1 MDYYDVLGVPKG
13 ASAQELKKAY
23 KKQSM
28 KHHPDRGGDEEQF
41 KKINEAYATLKD
53 PQKRSE
59 YDNPSPFGQSGSQG
73 FNGGQGFAGFENI
86 NDVFNNMFSGGF
98 QPRGNMDVTL
108 GIKLT
113 LEESFRGKSLIA
125 NYQLNTGKQET
136 VTIDIPKGAKD
147 GDTIRYQGLGNEFPG
162 RGRGNL
168 NCRVQIQPHRLYRR
182 DGDNLY
188 TLHKVDALGMITG
201 CKTIV
206 QTIDGRKL
214 ELKIPKGTQNQTTFN
229 ITDNGMPNIN
239 TGRRGNLYIT
249 IEAEIFKTDSE
260 ELLKLIREINERRNE
275 IS

>member
-1 MDYYDVLGVPKG
+1 MDYYNILGVPKG
-13 ASAQELKKAY
+13 ASAKELKQAY
-23 KKQSM
+23 KKKSM
-28 KHHPDRGGDEEQF
+28 QHHPDRGGDEEEF

-53 PQKRSE
+53 PQKRAG
-59 YDNPSPFGQSGSQG
+59 YDNPSPFGGGRSQG
-73 FNGGQGFAGFENI
+73 FGGGGHAGFENI
-86 NDVFNNMFSGGF
+86 NDVFNNMFNGGF

-113 LEESFRGKSLIA
+113 LEESFKGKSLIA

-136 VTIDIPKGAKD
+136 VTIEVPKGAKD

-206 QTIDGRKL
+206 QTIDVV
-214 ELKIPKGTQNQTTFN
+214 
-229 ITDNGMPNIN
+229 
-239 TGRRGNLYIT
+239 
-249 IEAEIFKTDSE
+249 S
-260 ELLKLIREINERRNE
+260 
-275 IS
+275 

>member
-214 ELKIPKGTQNQTTFN
+214 ELKIPKGTQPTAKFAIPNYGIPNVKDGHRGN
-229 ITDNGMPNIN
+229 IIVKLNPAIPNIEN
-239 TGRRGNLYIT
+239 EGIVQ
-249 IEAEIFKTDSE
+249 
-260 ELLKLIREINERRNE
+260 ELERIKDALN
-275 IS
+275 

>member
-1 MDYYDVLGVPKG
+1 
-13 ASAQELKKAY
+13 
-23 KKQSM
+23 
-28 KHHPDRGGDEEQF
+28 
-41 KKINEAYATLKD
+41 
-53 PQKRSE
+53 
-59 YDNPSPFGQSGSQG
+59 
-73 FNGGQGFAGFENI
+73 
-86 NDVFNNMFSGGF
+86 
-98 QPRGNMDVTL
+98 
-108 GIKLT
+108 
-113 LEESFRGKSLIA
+113 
-125 NYQLNTGKQET
+125 
-136 VTIDIPKGAKD
+136 
-147 GDTIRYQGLGNEFPG
+147 
-162 RGRGNL
+162 
-168 NCRVQIQPHRLYRR
+168 
-182 DGDNLY
+182 LY